1 MKKFITNCVLL
12 GIPLLVYILV
22 IAVID
27 PYNYLNLWK
36 RLDQQVNDDIAQHVE
51 PHLFKMER
59 FHDAPTGNIILG
71 DSRSNGLYARLDH
84 KRWSNLAYGGS
95 SLQEIIETFWWA
107 TKEVKMDT
115 VIIGINLNLY
125 NRYNKKFWIRETI
138 ERRKNFF
145 SYAFNRY
152 TFQSGLMILQSYL
165 SDRPPVLYKPPGS
178 KEEFWKYTI
187 SEMGEKFYQQFAYPQ
202 EYYSGLKDISEYCKR
217 NNIVL
222 IMWIPPTHVEFQ
234 KIKED
239 FGLGEL
245 DRRFVSDLRSLAELY
260 DFDFPSEVTRNK
272 EDYRDPMHFDVRV
285 GEIVREEILSRS
297 PKYARYSVP
306 GVISTK
312 ESEAFH

>member
-12 GIPLLVYILV
+12 GIHLLVYILV

-125 NRYNKKFWIRETI
+125 NRYN
-138 ERRKNFF
+138 
-145 SYAFNRY
+145 
-152 TFQSGLMILQSYL
+152 
-165 SDRPPVLYKPPGS
+165 
-178 KEEFWKYTI
+178 
-187 SEMGEKFYQQFAYPQ
+187 
-202 EYYSGLKDISEYCKR
+202 
-217 NNIVL
+217 
-222 IMWIPPTHVEFQ
+222 
-234 KIKED
+234 
-239 FGLGEL
+239 
-245 DRRFVSDLRSLAELY
+245 
-260 DFDFPSEVTRNK
+260 
-272 EDYRDPMHFDVRV
+272 
-285 GEIVREEILSRS
+285 
-297 PKYARYSVP
+297 
-306 GVISTK
+306 
-312 ESEAFH
+312 